1 MMATTHR
8 IGGASLAIVLATA
21 QLAGAQVRE
30 GDQAPMFQAVDQ
42 HMRNIDMADFIDG
55 TPLLFLYTSAT

>member
-1 MMATTHR
+1 MAR
-8 IGGASLAIVLATA
+8 RYLIDGVVVACLLAVA
-21 QLAGAQVRE
+21 QPAGSQVRA

-42 HMRNIDMADFIDG
+42 HMRNIDMADYIDG

>member
-1 MMATTHR
+1 MAR
-8 IGGASLAIVLATA
+8 RYLIDGVVLACLLVVT
-21 QLAGAQVRE
+21 QPVLSQVRA
-30 GDQAPMFQAVDQ
+30 GDPAPMFQAVDQ

>member
-1 MMATTHR
+1 MMRKHL
-8 IGGASLAIVLATA
+8 IGAASLAMVLAATQPA
-21 QLAGAQVRE
+21 VSQVRT
-30 GDQAPMFQAVDQ
+30 GDQAPMLQAVDQ